1 MRHWITHSCDTT
13 GSCNASAHFSTE
25 AGHEGSVTTT
35 SNTPKAISAG
45 EGGRG
50 KETQFSP
57 PVKRQVS
64 LLTSISHSAQIK
76 SLQVKHGATDH
87 KHSGKLCSLHA
98 GLLFSKYTVDTKR
111 STNSPVLHSQW
122 LTSWKHYCVFLSGLR
137 LRAPGLRA
145 TDILGSVTTHT
156 FQVPLLW
163 ALEWCCFTE
172 AAPPV
177 MRISDQSSRKFCCW
191 SDTKSTFRFWK
202 GFSRGCLW
210 RSRRN
215 SMINNTQQQPFCRE
229 TRVHVNAFK
238 SPAEGVTPFPLSL
251 NDVSSLGSWP
261 SNLPLLISRFILSPK
276 NQSNHVPGSI
286 FLSLKLSPLTWQVEN
301 IESTWKSHVFKKV
314 PNHIL

>member
-76 SLQVKHGATDH
+76 SLQVKHGATAH
-87 KHSGKLCSLHA
+87 KHNGKLCSLYA
-98 GLLFSKYTVDTKR
+98 GLLFSKYTVDTK
-111 STNSPVLHSQW
+111 TNTDSPVLHSWW
-122 LTSWKHYCVFLSGLR
+122 LTSWKHYFSSLRLTLCVFLSGLR
-137 LRAPGLRA
+137 LRASGLRA
-145 TDILGSVTTHT
+145 TAILGSITTHT

-215 SMINNTQQQPFCRE
+215 STINNIQQPFCRE

-238 SPAEGVTPFPLSL
+238 SPAEGITPFPLSL
-251 NDVSSLGSWP
+251 NDVSSPGSWP

-276 NQSNHVPGSI
+276 NQSNHIPGSI
-286 FLSLKLSPLTWQVEN
+286 FLSLKQSPHLTSWEYW
-301 IESTWKSHVFKKV
+301 IYMKISRF
-314 PNHIL
+314 